1 MRKWQMTWCKA
12 WIALMFTVLL
22 FSSFGTASAQ
32 RKTFLMPAQP
42 KDTSTFWIFKDVTA
56 GPYFTA
62 GIARQNEDLPGGSS
76 TASSV
81 MQTSWQTLPRFSY
94 TLGGT
99 IDFFYN
105 QWFGLDFSALYDS
118 RDLYADTV
126 GETID
131 VSMGY
136 LSFQP
141 SIRFF
146 WLLLGFSFDIPLSGS
161 AIENLASYQRPSGDQ
176 PKTNSYNQNINVPT
190 GDIQSLT
197 EIRATLSIPILETD
211 DAYLH
216 FLISGSYP
224 LSKTITGTSG
234 FDTTGYTKTSGIGS
248 PGPPP
253 TPGRFS
259 ASSQVG
265 KGPLPTIEAGIS
277 YQFDLIH

>member
-1 MRKWQMTWCKA
+1 MTWCKA
-12 WIALMFTVLL
+12 WIALMCTVLL
-22 FSSFGTASAQ
+22 FSSFQTASAQ
-32 RKTFLMPAQP
+32 RKTFLTPAQP

-76 TASSV
+76 T
-81 MQTSWQTLPRFSY
+81 MPWNTLPRFSY

-146 WLLLGFSFDIPLSGS
+146 WLLLGFSFDIPMSGS
-161 AIENLASYQRPSGDQ
+161 AIENLASYHRPSGDQ
-176 PKTNSYNQNINVPT
+176 PKTNSYNENVNVPT

-211 DAYLH
+211 EAYLH

-224 LSKTITGTSG
+224 LSKTIAGTSG

-248 PGPPP
+248 PTNPG
-253 TPGRFS
+253 GRFS
-259 ASSQVG
+259 GSSQPG